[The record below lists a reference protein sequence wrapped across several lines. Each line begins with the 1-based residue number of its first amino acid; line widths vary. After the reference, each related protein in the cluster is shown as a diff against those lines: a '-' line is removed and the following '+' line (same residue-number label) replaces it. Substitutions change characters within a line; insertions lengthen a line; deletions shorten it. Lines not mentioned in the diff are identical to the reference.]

1 MYMANIPLYHNQ
13 VRQMRKLLQNCFGIS
28 WEELALMTDNEVEE
42 NLSSLGY
49 TLVRTA
55 SVGDDTLYVVPKD
68 LLENAFVLNR

>member
-1 MYMANIPLYHNQ
+1 
-13 VRQMRKLLQNCFGIS
+13 MRKLLQDCFGIS

-55 SVGDDTLYVVPKD
+55 SVGDDTLYVVPKN

>member
-1 MYMANIPLYHNQ
+1 MYTANIPLYHNQ

>member
-1 MYMANIPLYHNQ
+1 MYTANIPLYHNQ
-13 VRQMRKLLQNCFGIS
+13 VRQMRKLLQDCFGIS

>member
-1 MYMANIPLYHNQ
+1 MYTANIPLYHNQ
-13 VRQMRKLLQNCFGIS
+13 VRQMRKPLQNCFGIS

-55 SVGDDTLYVVPKD
+55 SAGDDTLYVVPKD

>member
-1 MYMANIPLYHNQ
+1 MYTANIPLYHNQ
-13 VRQMRKLLQNCFGIS
+13 VRQMRKLLQDCFGIS

-42 NLSSLGY
+42 NRSSLGY